1 MNLEKAK
8 KILNKEKEYSDSQI
22 ELIIEFIDN
31 ILLTIIRS

>member
-1 MNLEKAK
+1 MSLEKAK